1 MAVDSQSTTE
11 ISRTSKSVSITVN
24 TMLFLQPS
32 IHLAEI
38 DVVNM
43 ASLHSPHVQTAGNN
57 VSAAN
62 QPAASNVS
70 ISQDNGPN
78 SSTEPT
84 LDASALL
91 SNQLA
96 NSDLWDGVFAP
107 TSLLGV
113 NKFQSYDAQ
122 NITCLLMH
130 IGTFIK

>member
-11 ISRTSKSVSITVN
+11 ISRTSKSASITVN

-32 IHLAEI
+32 IHLAGI

-43 ASLHSPHVQTAGNN
+43 AFLHSPHVQTAGNN

-62 QPAASNVS
+62 QPTTSNVS

-78 SSTEPT
+78 SSAEST
-84 LDASALL
+84 LDASALP

-96 NSDLWDGVFAP
+96 NSDLWDGVFTP

-122 NITCLLMH
+122 NITCLLIH